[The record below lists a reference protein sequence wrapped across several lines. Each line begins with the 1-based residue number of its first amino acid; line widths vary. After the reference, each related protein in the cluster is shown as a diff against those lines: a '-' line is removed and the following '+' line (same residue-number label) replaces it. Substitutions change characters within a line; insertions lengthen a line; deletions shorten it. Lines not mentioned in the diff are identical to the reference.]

1 MKPFHLFMSF
11 VFVVAGTAA
20 CDVQPQLHSS
30 SHPGQP
36 HADSGMGYNRLIDDL
51 RAAGLNA
58 VPAEE
63 VDQPFFTVP
72 GKLIKI
78 GDEDVQVFQFSDAAA
93 ASRQAALI
101 SPDGSSV
108 GTSMIHWIG
117 SPHFFRKGT
126 LLVLYVGDSEE
137 MKKALEKSLGQQFAG
152 K

>member
-1 MKPFHLFMSF
+1 M
-11 VFVVAGTAA
+11 
-20 CDVQPQLHSS
+20 D
-30 SHPGQP
+30 
-36 HADSGMGYNRLIDDL
+36 YNRLIDTL
-51 RAAGLNA
+51 RAAGLSA

-93 ASRQAALI
+93 ASKQAALI

-117 SPHFFRKGT
+117 SPHFFRKGP

-137 MKKALEKSLGQQFAG
+137 MKKALEISLGQQFSG